1 MASSQADSRNDASTS
16 GSAGQAGRGGAGTPA
31 EQKPR
36 GDAVRETIES
46 IVIAFI
52 LAFFFRTFEAEA
64 FVIPTGSMAPTLM
77 GKHKDVECVKCR
89 FRYQVGVS
97 HVEEQDGGAERE
109 ITVRYTLCPQCG
121 YVMDLEAEH
130 AASENSRSYQGD
142 RILVAK
148 FSYQL
153 GEPRRWDVIVFHFP
167 GHPALP
173 GGANTNY
180 IKRLIGLPGE
190 TIWIRNGDIWVRGP
204 DDEDF
209 RIARKD
215 DPRKL
220 LAMLRL
226 VHDNDYVPVVNPE
239 TPPEAQRTVY
249 QAGWLPR
256 WQGDWQPDDPAT
268 CRTYAASAD
277 AESLQWLRYHHV
289 LPGGY
294 RQRQADGRSLY
305 QPQAPSVIWRQ
316 LESGEPAPQPVDCLI
331 TDLNAY
337 NEGLTPHGYPASR
350 GPSLATEWVGDLL
363 LECTVENP
371 QGSGAL
377 LLELV
382 EGGYRFQAAIDYATG
397 EARLSITDPQGQA
410 VAFDPPPGGGQ
421 NLEPRAATPL
431 RGPGSHHVRF
441 ANVDD
446 ELRLWIDEKPIAF
459 DAPTTFA
466 DLNNHVPTREDYT
479 PAGIGARGAALRVRQ
494 LRLWRDLHY
503 LAQGEELRGGRYTV
517 PHDHYFALGDNSP
530 RSLDGRS
537 WGSIPADLMI
547 GKALFIY
554 WPHSWNRPLPLTPN
568 FRRMHLV
575 R

>member
-1 MASSQADSRNDASTS
+1 VATSQPSSRSEAQAS
-16 GSAGQAGRGGAGTPA
+16 GSAGQAGRRGADTSP
-31 EQKPR
+31 EPKPR

-46 IVIAFI
+46 IVIAFV

-97 HVEEQDGGAERE
+97 HIEEHDGGAEQE
-109 ITVRYTLCPQCG
+109 IAVRYTLCPQCG
-121 YVMDLEAEH
+121 YVMDIAAGNVAAE
-130 AASENSRSYQGD
+130 SYRSYQGD

-153 GEPRRWDVIVFHFP
+153 SDPRRWDVIVFHFP
-167 GHPALP
+167 GHPRLP

-180 IKRLIGLPGE
+180 IKRLVGLPGE

-204 DDEDF
+204 DDDEF

-226 VHDNDYVPVVNPE
+226 VHDNDYVPVVNPAA
-239 TPPEAQRTVY
+239 PPQEQRTVY
-249 QAGWLPR
+249 QVGWPPR
-256 WQGDWQPDDPAT
+256 WQGDWQPEDPAT
-268 CRTYAASAD
+268 CRAYRASA
-277 AESLQWLRYHHV
+277 AEQIQWLRYHHV
-289 LPGGY
+289 LPGGF

-305 QPQAPSVIWRQ
+305 QPDPPGMVWRQ
-316 LESGEPAPQPVDCLI
+316 LESGELQVQPVDCLI

-337 NEGLTPHGYPASR
+337 NEALTPTGYSASR
-350 GPSLATEWVGDLL
+350 GPPHLPEWVGDLA
-363 LECTVENP
+363 LECTLENP
-371 QGSGAL
+371 QGTGIAV
-377 LLELV
+377 LELV
-382 EGGYRFQAAIDYATG
+382 EGGYRFRATLDYGTG
-397 EARLSITDPQGQA
+397 EARLSIADPHGRA
-410 VAFDPPPGGGQ
+410 VAFDDPAGGGE
-421 NLEPRAATPL
+421 NLEPKAATPL

-446 ELRLWIDEKPIAF
+446 ELRLWIDERPIAF
-459 DAPTTFA
+459 DAPTTYTG
-466 DLNNHVPTREDYT
+466 LNHHGPTRDDYT
-479 PAGIGARGAALRVRQ
+479 PAGIGARGAALRVAQ

-503 LAQGEELRGGRYTV
+503 LAQGEELVGGRYTV
-517 PHDHYFALGDNSP
+517 PQNHYFALGDNSP

-537 WGSIPADLMI
+537 WGSVPADLMI

-554 WPHSWNRPLPLTPN
+554 WPHSWNQPLPLTPN
-568 FRRMHLV
+568 FSRMRLV